1 MASIFTKIIQ
11 REIPANILYENEN
24 FISILD
30 ISPLTLG
37 HSLVIPKVEVDY
49 LFDLDD
55 NYLNKIMTF
64 SKVLSNALS
73 KSVSCKRV
81 GLTVIGL
88 EVPHAHLHLIPF
100 NNEREMSFSNERL
113 RLSKN
118 EFLELQK
125 KSIKDSADSRDVS
138 KEKEL
143 LND

>member
-1 MASIFTKIIQ
+1 MASVFTKIIN

-30 ISPLTLG
+30 INPLTHG
-37 HSLVIPKVEVDY
+37 HSLVIPKVEIDY
-49 LFDLDD
+49 FFDLDD
-55 NYLNKIMTF
+55 KYLNKIMMF
-64 SKVLSNALS
+64 SKVVSNALS
-73 KSVSCKRV
+73 KSVICKRV
-81 GLTVIGL
+81 GLTVVGL

-125 KSIKDSADSRDVS
+125 KIVS
-138 KEKEL
+138 N
-143 LND
+143 LN

>member
-55 NYLNKIMTF
+55 KYLNKIMTF

-118 EFLELQK
+118 EFLELQEK
-125 KSIKDSADSRDVS
+125 IVS
-138 KEKEL
+138 N
-143 LND
+143 LN

>member
-1 MASIFTKIIQ
+1 MASVFTKIIN

-30 ISPLTLG
+30 INPLTHG
-37 HSLVIPKVEVDY
+37 HSLVIPKIEIDY
-49 LFDLDD
+49 FFDLDD
-55 NYLNKIMTF
+55 IYLNKIMTF

-125 KSIKDSADSRDVS
+125 KIVS
-138 KEKEL
+138 N
-143 LND
+143 LN

>member
-1 MASIFTKIIQ
+1 MASVFTKIIN

-30 ISPLTLG
+30 INPLTHG
-37 HSLVIPKVEVDY
+37 HSLVIPKIEIDY
-49 LFDLDD
+49 FFDLDD

-118 EFLELQK
+118 QFLELQK
-125 KSIKDSADSRDVS
+125 KIVS
-138 KEKEL
+138 N
-143 LND
+143 LN

>member
-100 NNEREMSFSNERL
+100 NNEREMSFSNDRL

-125 KSIKDSADSRDVS
+125 KIISN
-138 KEKEL
+138 
-143 LND
+143 LN

>member
-1 MASIFTKIIQ
+1 MASVFTKIIN

-30 ISPLTLG
+30 INPLTHG
-37 HSLVIPKVEVDY
+37 HWLVIPKIEIDY
-49 LFDLDD
+49 FFDLDD

-125 KSIKDSADSRDVS
+125 KIVS
-138 KEKEL
+138 N
-143 LND
+143 LN

>member
-118 EFLELQK
+118 EFLELQEK
-125 KSIKDSADSRDVS
+125 IVS
-138 KEKEL
+138 N
-143 LND
+143 LN